1 MKYLREP
8 IEDEEARPVN
18 LDDKKLAQLHQKAMG
33 IIRLWIDQTI
43 YHHVVKKSKASVLQR
58 KLEILYKQSTIQN
71 KANLM
76 KGLVKLEH
84 SITKH
89 ISEFQGLVDQ
99 LTTLKII
106 LDYELQALLLLSSL
120 LDSWETL
127 VV

>member
-1 MKYLREP
+1 
-8 IEDEEARPVN
+8 
-18 LDDKKLAQLHQKAMG
+18 
-33 IIRLWIDQTI
+33 
-43 YHHVVKKSKASVLQR
+43 
-58 KLEILYKQSTIQN
+58 
-71 KANLM
+71 M

-127 VV
+127 VVWVNDSASNGKLTLTWL